1 MKLIITALLF
11 LFSLGLGFWIP
22 SYLSFKNTYAEL
34 CEFVGERIYHPKDEI
49 KKWKALCLRRSQLY
63 HPWSSKDDLVKD
75 VRQVLAV
82 LKVSHLE
89 LYLPKEVSEVWE
101 GKVEKTGLV
110 SQFVDGE
117 LIVQRIHEDSPAE
130 ILEIQIGD
138 VILSLDEEN
147 PDPLTVLHHG
157 GVLEIQRIGKVEI
170 KPAAYRLS
178 QSPRIKRLSDKWVLI
193 EVPQFS
199 DSDYTG
205 PNDEITNSSE
215 ANEDDVIKT
224 KFDFKW
230 ARSFSELIRP
240 QDQIILD
247 FRGNLG
253 GTFYAGMHFLS
264 LFLCE
269 PTQVGKLTTQNPK
282 ASAVFPLSPQM
293 TEQIQTL
300 MEVGELILETPRS
313 EVCIQNK
320 IQIVTNQETASMA
333 EIVSVVLKEQRQALL
348 HGTSTAGET
357 TIGFWYDY
365 DEIFPGAQLTIPEAR
380 FISKQ
385 NRDLEGQ
392 GLSPDYRLFDKAEHW
407 KLGKDSL
414 IQQIINQN

>member
-1 MKLIITALLF
+1 MKLIITAILF
-11 LFSLGLGFWIP
+11 LFSLSLGFWIP

-34 CEFVGERIYHPKDEI
+34 CHFVSERIYHPEDEI
-49 KKWKALCLRRSQLY
+49 RKWKALCLRRSQLY

-75 VRQVLAV
+75 IRQVLAV

-101 GKVEKTGLV
+101 GKVEKTGLI

-117 LIVQRIHEDSPAE
+117 LIIQKIHEGSPAE
-130 ILEIQIGD
+130 ALEIQIGD

-147 PDPLTVLHHG
+147 PDPLTVLHQG
-157 GVLEIQRIGKVEI
+157 GVLEIQRVGKVEI
-170 KPAAYRLS
+170 KPAAYRQN
-178 QSPRIKRLSDKWVLI
+178 QSPKIKRLNDKWVLI

-199 DSDYTG
+199 DNDYAESKI
-205 PNDEITNSSE
+205 N
-215 ANEDDVIKT
+215 
-224 KFDFKW
+224 W
-230 ARSFSELIRP
+230 AQSFSDLIRP

-247 FRGNLG
+247 LRGNLG

-269 PTQVGKLTTQNPK
+269 PTQIGKLTTKNPQ
-282 ASAVFPLSPQM
+282 ASALFPLSPQM
-293 TEQIQTL
+293 ADQIQTL

-313 EVCIQNK
+313 QVCLKNK
-320 IQIVTNQETASMA
+320 IQILINQETASMA
-333 EIVSVVLKEQRQALL
+333 EIVSVVLKEQRQAFL

-365 DEIFPGAQLTIPEAR
+365 DEIVPGAQLTIPEAR

-385 NRDLEGQ
+385 SRDLEGQ
-392 GLSPDYRLFDKAEHW
+392 GLAPDYRLFDKAEHW

-414 IQQIINQN
+414 IYQIINQN